1 MEVESKFSI
10 GDKVWCIYSNKVLC
24 QDVTGVSILLLE
36 NAEPV
41 INYTLHFDHDY
52 EEKDVYATKEELLK
66 SL

>member
-24 QDVTGVSILLLE
+24 QDVTGVSILLSE

-41 INYTLHFDHDY
+41 IKYILIMIMRKRMCMLQKKNY
-52 EEKDVYATKEELLK
+52 
-66 SL
+66 

>member
-24 QDVTGVSILLLE
+24 QDVTGVGILLLE
-36 NAEPV
+36 NAEPS
-41 INYTLHFDHDY
+41 IKYTLHFDHDY